1 MSEFTVSAR
10 KYRPLRFSEVVGQE
24 HITTTLKNALTNN
37 RVAHAY
43 LFTGP
48 RGVGKTTTARIL
60 AKSLNCESPSD
71 GEPCDTCKSC
81 ENFQSNRFIDII
93 EIDAASNRGIDDVR
107 SLRDS
112 VKFAPTQG
120 KYKVYIIDEV
130 HMLTKE
136 SFNAFLKTLEEP
148 PPNVIFIFATTEIQK
163 VPITIV
169 SRCQRYDFR
178 RIKVDTIKEQLKYI
192 ADKEEIK
199 IDDKSLTLIAR
210 RAEGGLRDAESF
222 FDQTVAFCGKD
233 VTFETVISLLNLI
246 DESSYFKLTRAIMS
260 KHFQTAFEISE
271 EVYAHGWSFSDY
283 LEGYT
288 EHLRNLLTV
297 KATKSTDL
305 LETADDYK
313 KNYLNY
319 AGEFSESDLLRMV
332 ALLNKSLYELR
343 YSQNQKIKFELT
355 LSFLIALEKSSTISE
370 LLGKMGSDSGEEPVK
385 KKILTVEKPAEIT
398 PLAAEAPAIREPQP
412 PMRENTTPP
421 SNNPGVLNPQDA
433 LIELQKRIKAETRL
447 FQIYAD
453 SLENARIKSE
463 YRNEIT
469 VEVSSADKL
478 AHLKVCAGQ
487 MMTEFE
493 KLCGKR
499 YKITPVT
506 SESDFDKG
514 KDNLENYLNKNNSN
528 VEENNPYVKEIME
541 NLGGERVS

>member
-1 MSEFTVSAR
+1 MSDFTVSAR
-10 KYRPLRFSEVVGQE
+10 KYRPLLFSEVVGQE

-60 AKSLNCESPSD
+60 AKSLNCESPVN
-71 GEPCDTCKSC
+71 GEPCDKCKSC
-81 ENFQSNRFIDII
+81 ENFSSNRYIDVI

-107 SLRDS
+107 TLRDS

-120 KYKVYIIDEV
+120 RYKVYIIDEV

-163 VPITIV
+163 VPITII

-192 ADKEEIK
+192 AGKEEIN

-233 VTFETVISLLNLI
+233 VTYETVISLLNLI
-246 DESSYFKLTRAIMS
+246 DEASFFKLTKAILAKEYKS
-260 KHFQTAFEISE
+260 AFDISE
-271 EVYAHGWSFSDY
+271 EVYAHGWSFNDY
-283 LEGYT
+283 LEGYS
-288 EHLRNLLTV
+288 EHLRNLLSV
-297 KATKSTDL
+297 KATQSADI
-305 LETADDYK
+305 LETAEEYK
-313 KNYLNY
+313 QYYIKY
-319 AGEFSESDLLRMV
+319 AADFSESDLLRMV
-332 ALLNKSLYELR
+332 ALLNKSIYELR

-355 LSFLIALEKSSTISE
+355 LSFLISLERSTTITALLNGI
-370 LLGKMGSDSGEEPVK
+370 GDSGDDNPGK
-385 KKILTVEKPAEIT
+385 KKILTNNESAKSEPGQHIT
-398 PLAAEAPAIREPQP
+398 GVISEPQVLIRP
-412 PMRENTTPP
+412 SAGSGEKQSTSMTPEE
-421 SNNPGVLNPQDA
+421 A
-433 LIELQKRIKAETRL
+433 LVALQKRIKAETKL
-447 FQIYAD
+447 FNVFAD
-453 SLENARIKSE
+453 CLENAKIKSE
-463 YRNEIT
+463 YRSEISI
-469 VEVSSADKL
+469 EVTSPDKL

-493 KLCGKR
+493 TMCKKR
-499 YKITPVT
+499 YKITPVAA
-506 SESDFDKG
+506 EKNPGDG
-514 KDNLENYLNKNNSN
+514 ENNLEEYLNKNAGSS
-528 VEENNPYVKEIME
+528 VEDDPYVKEIVE